1 MGAVWVVVGENFRF
15 GRGAVGDA
23 ALLAALGERLG
34 FGVTA
39 VPLQRVDSERVSS
52 SWIRELVSKG
62 EVEHAARLLG
72 RDPWLEGVVERGDAR
87 GRELGVPTANLA
99 IERGSV
105 RPARGVYAGM
115 AVLQDG
121 RRVPAAISVGWNPT
135 FGEGRP
141 LTVEA
146 HLLDFSDDLYDQPLR
161 LEFRR
166 FLRHELRFE
175 SWTSWWRRC
184 SSTSRRRGSSPRRG
198 DVCGL
203 TCRALEPRFKT
214 AVVWASRISC
224 LVLFGPSGR
233 VHDRSTSIAMDRKRL
248 VLPSHPR
255 RVRSL
260 NGGSFA
266 LPSAIPSPDSPRLF
280 PGPRGTSAAR
290 PRARLPSAGRGS
302 GSSPASVRRSRSLT

>member
-1 MGAVWVVVGENFRF
+1 MGHRALIAEVVERAQALQARATVATFEPMPLEVLRPGSAPPRLSTLDQRAALIAELDPDELVIVRFDAELAALEPDRFVEQTLVSAMGAVWVVVGENFRF

-23 ALLAALGERLG
+23 ALLAELGQAHG

-39 VPLQRVDSERVSS
+39 VPLQRIDGERVSS

-62 EVEHAARLLG
+62 EVDHAARLLG

-99 IERGSV
+99 IEKTSV
-105 RPARGVYAGM
+105 RPARGVYAGI
-115 AVLQDG
+115 AVLADG

-146 HLLDFSDDLYDQPLR
+146 HLLDFGEDLYDQRLR

-175 SWTSWWRRC
+175 DIDELIAQMQQDIQQTRE
-184 SSTSRRRGSSPRRG
+184 
-198 DVCGL
+198 L
-203 TCRALEPRFKT
+203 TRD
-214 AVVWASRISC
+214 
-224 LVLFGPSGR
+224 G
-233 VHDRSTSIAMDRKRL
+233 
-248 VLPSHPR
+248 
-255 RVRSL
+255 
-260 NGGSFA
+260 
-266 LPSAIPSPDSPRLF
+266 
-280 PGPRGTSAAR
+280 
-290 PRARLPSAGRGS
+290 
-302 GSSPASVRRSRSLT
+302 

>member
-1 MGAVWVVVGENFRF
+1 VRVVRDLGASELEPGVRRAVALGTFDGVHMGHRALIAEVVMRARELGVVASVATFDPMPLEILRPTGAPPRLSTLEQRAALIAEQEPDELLVVRFDRQLASLEPAEFVEQTLVRAMGAVWVVVGEHFRF

-23 ALLAALGERLG
+23 AELASLGARFG

-39 VPLQRVDSERVSS
+39 VPLQRVDNERVSS

-62 EVEHAARLLG
+62 EVDHAARLLG

-99 IERGSV
+99 IERASV

-146 HLLDFSDDLYDQPLR
+146 HLLDFSEDLYDQSLR
-161 LEFRR
+161 LEFRK

-175 SWTSWWRRC
+175 SVDELVAQMQLDIAETRE
-184 SSTSRRRGSSPRRG
+184 
-198 DVCGL
+198 L
-203 TCRALEPRFKT
+203 TAE
-214 AVVWASRISC
+214 
-224 LVLFGPSGR
+224 G
-233 VHDRSTSIAMDRKRL
+233 
-248 VLPSHPR
+248 
-255 RVRSL
+255 
-260 NGGSFA
+260 
-266 LPSAIPSPDSPRLF
+266 
-280 PGPRGTSAAR
+280 
-290 PRARLPSAGRGS
+290 
-302 GSSPASVRRSRSLT
+302 

>member
-1 MGAVWVVVGENFRF
+1 VRIVRDFDGSGRASGVRRAVALGTFDGVHMGHRALISEVVARARDLDAVASVATFDPMPLEVLRPSAAPLHLSTLDQRAALIAEQQPDELLIVRFDARLAALEPAEFVRQTLVDAMASVWVVVGENFRF

-23 ALLAALGERLG
+23 ALLEALGDTHG
-34 FGVTA
+34 FGVSA
-39 VPLQRVDSERVSS
+39 VPLQRIDGERVSS

-99 IERGSV
+99 LARTSA

-121 RRVPAAISVGWNPT
+121 RRLPAAISVGWNPT

-146 HLLDFSDDLYDQPLR
+146 HLLDVSEDLYDQRLR
-161 LEFRR
+161 LEFRK

-175 SWTSWWRRC
+175 DVDELVAQMRLDIAQTRELM
-184 SSTSRRRGSSPRRG
+184 RGG
-198 DVCGL
+198 
-203 TCRALEPRFKT
+203 
-214 AVVWASRISC
+214 
-224 LVLFGPSGR
+224 
-233 VHDRSTSIAMDRKRL
+233 
-248 VLPSHPR
+248 
-255 RVRSL
+255 
-260 NGGSFA
+260 
-266 LPSAIPSPDSPRLF
+266 
-280 PGPRGTSAAR
+280 
-290 PRARLPSAGRGS
+290 
-302 GSSPASVRRSRSLT
+302 